1 MSQLTVVK
9 VATLRQNLAD
19 VLRTLEKGKNFLIV
33 THRGQPVSALVN
45 LDLFEDLL
53 AKASP
58 SYLKE
63 IRTARREYSQGKFS
77 THTEIFGG
85 V

>member
-9 VATLRQNLAD
+9 IATLRQNLAD
-19 VLRTLEKGKNFLIV
+19 VIKTLEKGKDFLIV
-33 THRGQPVSALVN
+33 THRGQPVSAMVN

-58 SYLKE
+58 RYLKE
-63 IRTARREYSQGKFS
+63 IRNARLDYSRGKFS
-77 THTEIFGG
+77 THTKVFGEI
-85 V
+85 